1 MKDTNSQ
8 ILTLLTAQEELTNL
22 TKNFIKSEDAFELEE
37 QENFERYRR
46 SMWCWIENLETSIK
60 KFKDGLV

>member
-22 TKNFIKSEDAFELEE
+22 TKDFIKSEEEFKFENPNE
-37 QENFERYRR
+37 FERYRH
-46 SMWCWIENLETSIK
+46 SMWCWLENLETSIK

>member
-22 TKNFIKSEDAFELEE
+22 IKDFIKSEEEFKLENS
-37 QENFERYRR
+37 QQFGNYRR
-46 SMWCWIENLETSIK
+46 SMWCWIENLETDIK